1 MNQRIIVTGGAGF
14 IGSHVVGKL
23 ASQFGGGEASPEPSK
38 PGDEFT
44 LSPERLLLI

>member
-1 MNQRIIVTGGAGF
+1 MNEKVFVTGGAGF

-44 LSPERLLLI
+44 LPPERLLLI